1 MVFSPVS
8 EMQVT
13 PGQKRGWGGLNLPN
27 WVLAGLAGLYV
38 ERYLDRGAHSQVN
51 WDARAA
57 CPYSNWMW
65 APRHPWKQSQKKGT
79 VFTQVGLTKGDLGE
93 CSLLVP

>member
-8 EMQVT
+8 EMQVI
-13 PGQKRGWGGLNLPN
+13 PGWRGGGGALNLPN
-27 WVLAGLAGLYV
+27 WVLAGLYV
-38 ERYLDRGAHSQVN
+38 ERHLDRGAHSQVN
-51 WDARAA
+51 WDARTA

-79 VFTQVGLTKGDLGE
+79 AFTQACLTKGDLGE
-93 CSLLVP
+93 CSLIVP